1 MTSVSMTSANTPG
14 PHSIT
19 TVEQLRAIFP
29 PPSATA
35 TRKQIDHLDDH
46 CRNFLAY
53 TPFIAMGTT
62 NPDGTGDVSP
72 KGGPA
77 GFITVLD
84 DYHIAWGELPGNNR
98 LDGYTNLVRDPRTGL
113 LCLVPGIGETLRING
128 NAKLSTDPALLQQ
141 TAIDGKVAKIAVLVH
156 VSEVFI
162 HCAKAI
168 RRSSL
173 WTQAG
178 WPDTTEMT
186 KISRMI
192 VDHAHIEG
200 LEPEVLEASLDETYT
215 KTLWNK

>member
-1 MTSVSMTSANTPG
+1 MTPVDTLEPHRITS
-14 PHSIT
+14 
-19 TVEQLRAIFP
+19 VEQLRAIFP

-35 TRKQIDHLDDH
+35 ARKQIDHLDDH
-46 CRNFLAY
+46 CRNFL
-53 TPFIAMGTT
+53 THCPFVAMGTT

-77 GFITVLD
+77 GFMSVLD
-84 DYHIAWGELPGNNR
+84 DHHLAWGELPGNNR
-98 LDGYTNLVRDPRTGL
+98 LDGYTNLVRDSRTGL

-128 NAKLSTDPALLQQ
+128 NAKLTTDPALLQQ
-141 TAIDGKVAKIAVLVH
+141 TAIDGKLPKIAVVVH
-156 VSEVFI
+156 VTEVFI

-178 WPDTTEMT
+178 WPDTTTMT
-186 KISRMI
+186 KISCMF
-192 VDHAHIEG
+192 VDHARIDG
-200 LEPEVLEASLDETYT
+200 LDPETIDANLDEAYA